1 MKISKGSIFVIVFY
15 TTIICV
21 AVYTSCGTES
31 ENKKSK
37 TEKLDSLR
45 PYDRVFSTIK
55 NPKCFHR
62 DYNCSSIRHSE
73 VIEGV
78 SVMDA
83 ERQGLYPCSKCTE
96 PYGIIHYMT
105 KEDYKRLYDT
115 DDDKSDD
122 DNMD

>member
-55 NPKCFHR
+55 TQMMITQMMITQMMITWIEIVIHLTLTTLFKLLLGIVLL
-62 DYNCSSIRHSE
+62 SI
-73 VIEGV
+73 IK
-78 SVMDA
+78 VM
-83 ERQGLYPCSKCTE
+83 L
-96 PYGIIHYMT
+96 
-105 KEDYKRLYDT
+105 
-115 DDDKSDD
+115 
-122 DNMD
+122 